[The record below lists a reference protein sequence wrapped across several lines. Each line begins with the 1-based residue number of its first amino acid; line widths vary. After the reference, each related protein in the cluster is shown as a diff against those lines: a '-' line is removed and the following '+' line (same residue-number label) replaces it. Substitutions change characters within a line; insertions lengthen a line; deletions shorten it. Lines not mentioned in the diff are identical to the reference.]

1 MNTKSKIYALIN
13 KNLNLIKIDIIDDSY
28 KHVHH
33 KKDTHGGH
41 FTVLIVSD
49 DFKARTLI
57 DRHKLIYGIL
67 GKLMKVEI
75 HALSMQTLTEE
86 EYKQKFKI

>member
-1 MNTKSKIYALIN
+1 VNTKSKIYALIN
-13 KNLNLIKIDIIDDSY
+13 KNINLIKIDIIDDSY

-86 EYKQKFKI
+86 EYKQKF

>member
-1 MNTKSKIYALIN
+1 M
-13 KNLNLIKIDIIDDSY
+13 NLIKIDIIDDSY

>member
-13 KNLNLIKIDIIDDSY
+13 KNINLIKIDIIDDSY

-33 KKDTHGGH
+33 KKDTHGEH

-49 DFKARTLI
+49 DFKACTLI

-75 HALSMQTLTEE
+75 HALSMQTLTEV
-86 EYKQKFKI
+86 EYKQKF